1 MSGSSPSPPYQ
12 TIPELVERKARD
24 LGDAPLLCFEDGTYS
39 YREIDRES
47 NEIANALADY
57 GVSKGDVVSVFLENS
72 PQYVTLWF
80 ALAKIGAL
88 MVPIN
93 VDHREETLAH
103 ILDDSDP
110 GTIIFDE
117 KTRVNY
123 ETVRDRFHDDL
134 QELTIGETKTRRYRR
149 FDEMF
154 QDYSADSP
162 DVDLDPG
169 DPMGIIYTS
178 GSSGRPKGVVL
189 PHYSYVNTGW
199 EYAQNMLNIDAD
211 DRLFT
216 TLPLFHCNAQQTTVM
231 GAMVSETDFVLE
243 PTFSPET
250 FWERICEYNVTVF
263 NYIGSIIPL
272 LFKQDE
278 KPDDADNPAEYG
290 IGAAAPMEILEGFEE
305 RFDVT
310 LIEGYG
316 LTETA
321 TVATVNRP
329 SERQVGSIGKSLSY
343 TKVDIVDEDDN
354 PVPPGEIGE
363 IVVRPTQP
371 NTMMKRYYGRA
382 HQTVDAW
389 QNLWFHTGDLG
400 YRDEDGYFY
409 FVDRKRYAISK
420 QNETI
425 SSFEIERIITEHS
438 EIQEVSVFGV
448 SSERDDEDIKAVVVP
463 KEDANITPVDIIKH
477 CEEHLPYFK
486 LPRYVEL
493 VDELPKTP
501 TERVKKYK
509 LKRQGN
515 TDAWDR
521 ENGYELIG

>member
-1 MSGSSPSPPYQ
+1 MSEPSPSPHHG
-12 TIPELVERKARD
+12 TVPELVEQKARE
-24 LGDAPLLCFEDGTYS
+24 LGDTSLLCFEDNTYS
-39 YREIDRES
+39 YRDINRE
-47 NEIANALADY
+47 ANQMAHALLAQDI
-57 GVSKGDVVSVFLENS
+57 SKGDVVSVFLENS

-88 MVPIN
+88 MVPLN
-93 VDHREETLAH
+93 VDHRGDTLAH
-103 ILDDSDP
+103 ILGDSDP
-110 GTIIFDE
+110 GAIVFDE
-117 KTRVNY
+117 DTRENY
-123 ETVRDRFHDDL
+123 ETVKDQFHEDL
-134 QELTIGETKTRRYRR
+134 QELTIGETSTRQYRR
-149 FDEMF
+149 FDEIS
-154 QDYSADSP
+154 QDYPDDSP
-162 DVDLDPG
+162 DIDLKPG

-199 EYAQNMLNIDAD
+199 EFSQNILNVDTE

-231 GAMVSETDFVLE
+231 GAMVSETDFLLE
-243 PTFSPET
+243 SAFSPEG
-250 FWERICEYNVTVF
+250 FWERIKEYDVTVF
-263 NYIGSIIPL
+263 NYLGSMIPL
-272 LFKQDE
+272 LYKQDE
-278 KPDDADNPAEYG
+278 EPDDADNPAEYG
-290 IGAAAPMEILEGFEE
+290 IGAAAPVEILEAFEE

-329 SERQVGSIGKSLSY
+329 DDRQLGSIGKSLSY
-343 TKVDIVDEDDN
+343 TRVDIVDEDDN
-354 PVPPGEIGE
+354 PVPPGEVGE

-371 NTMMKRYYGRA
+371 NTMMKRYYGRP
-382 HQTVDAW
+382 HKTVDVW

-400 YRDEDGYFY
+400 YRDDDGYFY
-409 FVDRKRYAISK
+409 FVDRKQYAISK

-425 SSFEIERIITEHS
+425 SSFEIERIITDHP

-463 KEDANITPVDIIKH
+463 KQDANLTPVDIIQH

-493 VDELPKTP
+493 VEELPKTP

-509 LKRQGN
+509 LKQQSNRN
-515 TDAWDR
+515 VWDR